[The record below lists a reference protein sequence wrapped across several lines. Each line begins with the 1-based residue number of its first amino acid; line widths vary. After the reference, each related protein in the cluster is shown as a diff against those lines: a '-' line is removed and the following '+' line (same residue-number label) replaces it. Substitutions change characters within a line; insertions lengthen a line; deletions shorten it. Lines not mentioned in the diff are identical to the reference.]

1 MITNKLHSPDCYSS
15 QIGGMVVT
23 LKQLEAFYWAASC
36 SNFAVA
42 AQRLHL
48 SVSSLSKRIAELEA
62 YLGQLLFDRSG
73 HRAVLTEAGKFLMPR
88 ARELLMA
95 AEKLQTELRHAANL
109 EGYCQIGVG
118 ELTALTW
125 LPSLLRQVRNRHPK
139 LSLEAFVGI
148 GEILEQRLADGE
160 IDVAIVAGRSS
171 LRSVSSEP
179 IGEARFAWYIAQ
191 SVHPEFSTIEARLF
205 QQLPMVGLPSGSG
218 VTRLVDDWQRDQGLM
233 VGERIVCNQWGA
245 VVGLLREGLGF
256 GLLPRGWADAFSVQ
270 YGLRRLGCEPEL
282 PALDYYVHWRSDD
295 YRTLVK
301 TLRELVLRSVCF
313 NI

>member
-1 MITNKLHSPDCYSS
+1 
-15 QIGGMVVT
+15 MVVT

-36 SNFAVA
+36 SNFSVA

-48 SVSSLSKRIAELEA
+48 SVSSLSKRIAELEVS
-62 YLGQLLFDRSG
+62 LGQLLFDRSG
-73 HRAVLTEAGKFLMPR
+73 HRAVLTEAGNFLMPR

-139 LSLEAFVGI
+139 LSLEAFIGI

-160 IDVAIVAGRSS
+160 IDVAVVAGRSS
-171 LRSVSSEP
+171 LRSVSSER

-191 SVHPEFSTIEARLF
+191 SVHPEFSTVEPGLF
-205 QQLPMVGLPSGSG
+205 EQLPMVGLPSGSG
-218 VTRLVDDWQRDQGLM
+218 VTRLVDDWQRDQGLV

-301 TLRELVLRSVCF
+301 TLRELVLRSVYF